1 MANKKHIYPKTLG
14 QIKAKKLSQPFNNRR
29 VIIFD
34 GKQTSAVYDFI
45 RRHPFLYGVGSLG
58 NISGGYSRFRANLRG
73 SYVKDMR
80 NDWKQVGKAFRESF
94 RSFKLE

>member
-1 MANKKHIYPKTLG
+1 MANKKNIYPKNLG
-14 QIKAKKLSQPFNNRR
+14 QIKAKKLFHPYNSRR
-29 VIIFD
+29 VTITD
-34 GKQTSAVYDFI
+34 DKQPSAVYDFI

-58 NISGGYSRFRANLRG
+58 NVFGGYSRFRANLRG

-80 NDWKQVGKAFRESF
+80 NDWKQVGEAFRESF